1 MQFGIG
7 NNSSNMSI
15 SSKENA
21 FEIIIFLSSTSLWVI
36 RGVYEKLLSSN
47 IYQKKKNLK
56 IVSETASG
64 TRSKRRKTRNEGFVK
79 HLISYP
85 FTPIRKCNY
94 LPTTLLYYIL
104 QIRPFSEP
112 ITHS

>member
-21 FEIIIFLSSTSLWVI
+21 FEIIIFLSSTSLWII

-47 IYQKKKNLK
+47 IYQKKKKFKNC
-56 IVSETASG
+56 
-64 TRSKRRKTRNEGFVK
+64 
-79 HLISYP
+79 
-85 FTPIRKCNY
+85 IRDCEWDKE
-94 LPTTLLYYIL
+94 
-104 QIRPFSEP
+104 QEKEDA
-112 ITHS
+112 